1 MGLTTQTWYDE
12 RIPLESDEYR
22 HRKAPRESSIIP
34 HAVTS
39 LEPALMT
46 EYICRVRDAPLDR
59 AIGTLVEYL

>member
-1 MGLTTQTWYDE
+1 
-12 RIPLESDEYR
+12 
-22 HRKAPRESSIIP
+22 
-34 HAVTS
+34 VTS